1 MSEKEKGS
9 IYAIR
14 DGIENK
20 LIIESSNICISGNL
34 ILNDTS
40 NNLFLNSVDIVN
52 RSSLE
57 ISLNSYIT
65 REQLDTSFNTINT
78 LLLDSSFI
86 TREQLDT
93 SFNTINTLLLD
104 SSFITREQLDA
115 SFTNISNIIDP
126 SYIQNQIENYFKN
139 NRIQIYQI

>member
-86 TREQLDT
+86 TREQLD
-93 SFNTINTLLLD
+93 
-104 SSFITREQLDA
+104 A

-126 SYIQNQIENYFKN
+126 SYIQNQIENYFKT

>member
-40 NNLFLNSVDIVN
+40 NNIFLNSVDIVN

-57 ISLNSYIT
+57 MSLNSY
-65 REQLDTSFNTINT
+65 
-78 LLLDSSFI
+78 I

-126 SYIQNQIENYFKN
+126 SYIQNQIENYFKT

>member
-86 TREQLDT
+86 TREQLD
-93 SFNTINTLLLD
+93 
-104 SSFITREQLDA
+104 A